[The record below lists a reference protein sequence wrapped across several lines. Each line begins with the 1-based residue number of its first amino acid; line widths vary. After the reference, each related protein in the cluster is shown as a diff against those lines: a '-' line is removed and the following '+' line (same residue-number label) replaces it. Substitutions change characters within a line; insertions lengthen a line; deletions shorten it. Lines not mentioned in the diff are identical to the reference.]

1 MNTSNS
7 ILHQYEDHWPT
18 ELGAVSVADGTV
30 TFRGHDLLNAL
41 EDLSW
46 MDLLMYGITGRRFS
60 PAQLELIQG
69 LWKISVSYPDPRIW
83 NNRVAALGGSVR
95 STPGLSLG
103 AAIAVTDA
111 TIYGQRP
118 MIGVFDFLQRA
129 RAARD
134 SGEPLADFVARDLR
148 NHRGVPGYGRPLR
161 SEDERIAP
169 TLRFARDLG
178 LCNGTYIEL
187 AMEVADTLKRYRMG
201 MNIAAI
207 NAALI
212 ADQGVTVAEYKRMAV
227 LAFSAGLIHCEFD
240 AASHPEGSL
249 FPLRCDRIKY
259 DGPSHR
265 TWSSEHYGDG
275 GDTNNA

>member
-60 PAQLELIQG
+60 PAQLELFQG
-69 LWKISVSYPDPRIW
+69 LWKISASYPEPRIW
-83 NNRVAALGGSVR
+83 NNRVAALGGSAR
-95 STPGLSLG
+95 STAGLSLG

-129 RAARD
+129 RAARK
-134 SGEPLADFVARDLR
+134 SGALLEDFVARELKT
-148 NHRGVPGYGRPLR
+148 HRGIPGYGRPLR
-161 SEDERIAP
+161 SVDERLGPAQR
-169 TLRFARDLG
+169 LARKLG
-178 LCNGTYIEL
+178 LWGGTHTLL
-187 AMEVADTLKRYRMG
+187 AFEVADILKSHRMG
-201 MNIAAI
+201 MNVAAIAAG
-207 NAALI
+207 LC
-212 ADQGVTVAEYKRMAV
+212 ADQGLSPPEYYRLTL
-227 LAFSAGLIHCEFD
+227 LAFTAGLIHCEFD
-240 AASHPEGSL
+240 ATRHPEGTL
-249 FPLRCDRIKY
+249 FPLRCDRVHY
-259 DGPSHR
+259 SGPPPR
-265 TWSSEHYGDG
+265 TW
-275 GDTNNA
+275 

>member
-1 MNTSNS
+1 MSNKA
-7 ILHQYEDHWPT
+7 LFEYEDHWPT

-46 MDLLMYGITGRRFS
+46 TDLLMYGITGRRFS
-60 PAQLELIQG
+60 QAQLELIQG

-83 NNRVAALGGSVR
+83 NNRVAALGGSMR

-134 SGEPLADFVARDLR
+134 DGEALKNFVDVEIKT
-148 NHRGVPGYGRPLR
+148 HRGIPGYGRPLR

-169 TLRFARDLG
+169 TLRWARRLE
-178 LCNGTYIEL
+178 LCDGPYVQL
-187 AMEVADTLKRYRMG
+187 AMEVADILKRYRMG

-227 LAFSAGLIHCEFD
+227 LAFSAGMIHCEFD
-240 AASHPEGSL
+240 AASHPEGTL

-259 DGPSHR
+259 DGLPHR
-265 TWSSEHYGDG
+265 AW
-275 GDTNNA
+275 

>member
-1 MNTSNS
+1 MKTLNS

-60 PAQLELIQG
+60 PDQLELIQG

-83 NNRVAALGGSVR
+83 NNRVAALGGSAR

-129 RAARD
+129 RIASERGD
-134 SGEPLADFVARDLR
+134 VLEDFVASELKTY
-148 NHRGVPGYGRPLR
+148 RGIPGYGRPLR

-169 TLRFARDLG
+169 TLRFARRLDLCDG
-178 LCNGTYIEL
+178 AYVQL
-187 AMEVADTLKRYRMG
+187 AMEVAHILKQYRMG

-212 ADQGVTVAEYKRMAV
+212 ADQGVSVTEYKRMAV

-240 AASHPEGSL
+240 AASHPEGAL
-249 FPLRCDRIKY
+249 FPLRCDRVKY
-259 DGPSHR
+259 DGPSR
-265 TWSSEHYGDG
+265 RAW
-275 GDTNNA
+275 

>member
-18 ELGAVSVADGTV
+18 ELGAVSVAGGTV

-69 LWKISVSYPDPRIW
+69 LWKVSVSYPDPRIW
-83 NNRVAALGGSVR
+83 NNRVAALGGSAR

-129 RAARD
+129 RATRD
-134 SGEPLADFVARDLR
+134 SGEPLDEFVARELKT
-148 NHRGVPGYGRPLR
+148 HRGIPGYGRPLR
-161 SEDERIAP
+161 SEDERIVP
-169 TLRFARDLG
+169 TLRLARRLDL
-178 LCNGTYIEL
+178 CDGTYVHL
-187 AMEVADTLKRYRMG
+187 AMEVARILKQYRMG

-212 ADQGVTVAEYKRMAV
+212 ADQGVTVPEYKRMAV
-227 LAFSAGLIHCEFD
+227 LAFSAGLIHCELD
-240 AASHPEGSL
+240 AARHPEGAL
-249 FPLRCDRIKY
+249 FPLRCNRLHY
-259 DGPSHR
+259 SGPPR
-265 TWSSEHYGDG
+265 RLW
-275 GDTNNA
+275 

>member
-7 ILHQYEDHWPT
+7 VLHQYEDHWPT
-18 ELGAVSVADGTV
+18 ELGAVSVADGKV

-60 PAQLELIQG
+60 PAQLELFQG
-69 LWKISVSYPDPRIW
+69 LWKISASYPEPRIW
-83 NNRVAALGGSVR
+83 NNRVAALGGSAR

-134 SGEPLADFVARDLR
+134 SGDPLQDFVARELKTYR
-148 NHRGVPGYGRPLR
+148 VIPGYGRPLR

-169 TLRFARDLG
+169 AQRLAHRLG
-178 LCNGTYIEL
+178 LWGGMHSLL
-187 AMEVADTLKRYRMG
+187 AFEVADILKHYRMG
-201 MNIAAI
+201 MNVAAI
-207 NAALI
+207 AGGLY
-212 ADQGVTVAEYKRMAV
+212 ADQGVSAAEYYRATV
-227 LAFSAGLIHCEFD
+227 LAFSAGMIHCEFD
-240 AASHPEGSL
+240 ATRHPEGAL
-249 FPLRCDRIKY
+249 LPLRCDRLQY
-259 DGPSHR
+259 RGPQR
-265 TWSSEHYGDG
+265 RAW
-275 GDTNNA
+275 